1 MNVTGATSPAP
12 VDSSPSNV
20 QKPATGFWALF
31 FDPQHPEAA
40 PNSNAPVTGPV
51 GFEAL
56 FGNATVTPPPNSA
69 ATTVNTSDAA
79 SQLVAQYGQA
89 AEQQIP

>member
-1 MNVTGATSPAP
+1 MNVTGVTPSAP
-12 VDSSPSNV
+12 VDSSASNI

-40 PNSNAPVTGPV
+40 PNPNAPVSGPV

-56 FGNATVTPPPNSA
+56 FGNTTVTPPLNSA
-69 ATTVNTSDAA
+69 DTDMENK
-79 SQLVAQYGQA
+79 
-89 AEQQIP
+89 I